1 MQSRLRTEVHL
12 ALPAVIV
19 GCSVREQ
26 SSIPRYLLYFQK
38 SVVYWHSETESV
50 FIFVFINLCYP
61 FHGCESS
68 HVHFLRSH
76 IVEFSFM
83 LLLLSLFCFK
93 SWACLF
99 KFNFSKLNGT
109 YCFLSYF
116 PHSMGRGSSNHTI
129 ITTN

>member
-19 GCSVREQ
+19 WCSVREQ

-83 LLLLSLFCFK
+83 FCWKHCPYFVLSLELAYLSSTFLNSMAPIV
-93 SWACLF
+93 SWAI
-99 KFNFSKLNGT
+99 
-109 YCFLSYF
+109 FLIQWA
-116 PHSMGRGSSNHTI
+116 GEAQI
-129 ITTN
+129 IP